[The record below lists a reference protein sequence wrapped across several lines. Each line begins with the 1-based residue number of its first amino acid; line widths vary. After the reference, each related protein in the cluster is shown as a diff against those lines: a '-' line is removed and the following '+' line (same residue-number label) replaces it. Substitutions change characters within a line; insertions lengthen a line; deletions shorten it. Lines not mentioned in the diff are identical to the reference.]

1 MPYTYEYPHPA
12 VTADIV
18 IFAMH
23 ENDLK
28 VLLIQRKNAPYKDC
42 WAIPGGFV
50 EIDEDIDT
58 GARRELEEETGVK
71 NVFLEQLYTYGAPK
85 RDPRERVITVAYY
98 SLVNL
103 SDHPVRAGSDALNAC
118 WFPVNSPPKLAFDHK
133 EILNTAF
140 KRLQGKALYAPIVF
154 ELLPKKFKLP
164 QLQHVFEVIL
174 ERKLDKRNFRKKILG
189 TGMLTEVAGFD
200 KSEQRRPAKLYR
212 FDRAKFKK
220 RDREGVGFEFRPDS
234 PRPKTTTQKK

>member
-1 MPYTYEYPHPA
+1 MPYKYEFPHPS

-28 VLLIQRKNAPYKDC
+28 ALLVQRKNPPHKGC

-50 EIDEDIDT
+50 EIDEDIET

-71 NVFLEQLYTYGAPK
+71 NVYLEQLYTFGAPK
-85 RDPRERVITVAYY
+85 RDPRERVITVAYL

-103 SDHPVRAGSDALNAC
+103 AEHPVQAGSDAVRAE
-118 WFPVNSPPKLAFDHK
+118 WFSIRDLPKLAFDHQK
-133 EILNTAF
+133 ILDLAI
-140 KRLQGKALYAPIVF
+140 KRLESKALYAPIVF

-164 QLQHVFEVIL
+164 QVQHVFEVIL
-174 ERKLDKRNFRKKILG
+174 QRSLDKRNFRKKILS
-189 TGMLTEVAGFD
+189 TGMLTEASGLD

-212 FDRAKFKK
+212 FDKAKFKK
-220 RDREGVGFEFRPDS
+220 LNREGGGFEFRPDS
-234 PRPKTTTQKK
+234 PRKRKPRKLS

>member
-1 MPYTYEYPHPA
+1 MSYKYEYPHPS

-28 VLLIQRKNAPYKDC
+28 ALLVQRKNPPYKGS

-50 EIDEDIDT
+50 EIDEDIET

-71 NVFLEQLYTYGAPK
+71 NVFLEQLYTFGAPK

-103 SDHPVRAGSDALNAC
+103 AEHPVTAGSDAVRAE
-118 WFPVNSPPKLAFDHK
+118 WFPIRNLPKLAFDHRK
-133 EILNTAF
+133 IMDMAV
-140 KRLQGKALYAPIVF
+140 KRLESKALYAPIIF

-174 ERKLDKRNFRKKILG
+174 QRQLDKRNFRKKILS
-189 TGMLTEVAGFD
+189 TGMLTEASGLD

-220 RDREGVGFEFRPDS
+220 LDREGAGFEFRPGA
-234 PRPKTTTQKK
+234 PRKRKPSKQP

>member
-1 MPYTYEYPHPA
+1 MPYKYEFPHPS

-28 VLLIQRKNAPYKDC
+28 ALLVQRKDPPHKGS

-50 EIDEDIDT
+50 EIDEDIET
-58 GARRELEEETGVK
+58 GARRELEEETGVRD
-71 NVFLEQLYTYGAPK
+71 VFLEQLYTFGAPK

-103 SDHPVRAGSDALNAC
+103 AEHPVRAGSDAVRAE
-118 WFPVNSPPKLAFDHK
+118 WFPIRNLPKLAFDHQK
-133 EILNTAF
+133 IMDMAIE
-140 KRLQGKALYAPIVF
+140 RLEGKALYAPIVF

-164 QLQHVFEVIL
+164 QLQRVFEIL
-174 ERKLDKRNFRKKILG
+174 LQRSLDKRNFRKKILS
-189 TGMLTEVAGFD
+189 TGMLTEASGLD

-212 FDRAKFKK
+212 FDRAKFNRLK
-220 RDREGVGFEFRPDS
+220 REGGGFEFRPDS
-234 PRPKTTTQKK
+234 PRKSKPSKLS